1 MSKIKNTENYAFCY
15 YMDNLKKSGKIT
27 SHQNL
32 IIVKNYMSKKT
43 CHVAKRY
50 KNQET
55 QESTS
60 LGLQGLTS
68 SIV

>member
-1 MSKIKNTENYAFCY
+1 
-15 YMDNLKKSGKIT
+15 MDNLKKSGKKSGKIT